1 MGGSGVFAAA
11 LLCSAAAGKLLTID
25 RTNPGLTFD
34 GIGAISGG
42 GATSRLLIDYDEPA
56 RSEVLDYL
64 FKPNYGASL
73 QMLKVE
79 IGGDSQSTDGTEPSH
94 MHSKDDLDLKR
105 GYEWWLMVEAKK
117 RNPDIKK
124 IAWASLGIPWLGGY

>member
-1 MGGSGVFAAA
+1 MLSVLA
-11 LLCSAAAGKLLTID
+11 LFGSAAAGKLLAVD
-25 RTNPGLTFD
+25 RTSPGLTFD

-79 IGGDSQSTDGTEPSH
+79 IGGDSQSTDGTESSH

-105 GYEWWLMVEAKK
+105 GYE
-117 RNPDIKK
+117 
-124 IAWASLGIPWLGGY
+124 